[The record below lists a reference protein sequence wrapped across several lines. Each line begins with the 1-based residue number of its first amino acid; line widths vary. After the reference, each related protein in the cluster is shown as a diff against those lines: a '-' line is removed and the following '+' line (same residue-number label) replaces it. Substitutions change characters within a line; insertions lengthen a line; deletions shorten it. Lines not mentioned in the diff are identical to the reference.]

1 MAGGEGVESP
11 LTALEEPPA
20 FVIPFD
26 QISVKDECHALFQPA
41 VRGLPCDSEGV
52 DVCVCVCVCLPA

>member
-1 MAGGEGVESP
+1 MGGGAP
-11 LTALEEPPA
+11 LTASGEPPA

-41 VRGLPCDSEGV
+41 VRGLPCDSKGV
-52 DVCVCVCVCLPA
+52 DVCVFVCA

>member
-1 MAGGEGVESP
+1 M
-11 LTALEEPPA
+11 
-20 FVIPFD
+20 IPFD

-52 DVCVCVCVCLPA
+52 DVCVCVCLRACVSACVCVCEKACTPQCV